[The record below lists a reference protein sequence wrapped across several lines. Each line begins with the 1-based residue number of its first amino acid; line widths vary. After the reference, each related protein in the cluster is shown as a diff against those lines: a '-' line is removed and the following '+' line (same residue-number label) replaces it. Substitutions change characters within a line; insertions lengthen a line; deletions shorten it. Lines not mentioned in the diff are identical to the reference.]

1 MTTHGRPIPTL
12 ATDCNLRV
20 RYRGAWDATDRE
32 EAHCL
37 CVEMRRR
44 GMHVPAWPGIHEMPE
59 DLAAVTPPGVML
71 LAVLRVA
78 GRAAGGP
85 VERSAVRMAV
95 ALTYPDS
102 APLAAEWGRDLRH
115 AIASGLVLEKGETL
129 TLGSGP
135 RVAALLATMP
145 EDGPH
150 ATHARNAWRW
160 VWR

>member
-1 MTTHGRPIPTL
+1 MTNDITTL
-12 ATDCNLRV
+12 TDCNIRV
-20 RYRGAWDATDRE
+20 RYTGAWYATDRD
-32 EAHCL
+32 EAHRM

-44 GMHVPAWPGIHEMPE
+44 GMPVPSWPGIHEMPE

-71 LAVLRVA
+71 LAVLRAAV
-78 GRAAGGP
+78 RAAGGP

-95 ALTYPDS
+95 AITYPDS
-102 APLAAEWGRDLRH
+102 APLAKEWGRDLRH
-115 AIASGLVLEKGETL
+115 AIASGLVQEKGETL

-135 RVAALLATMP
+135 RVDALLATMP

-150 ATHARNAWRW
+150 ATHARNAWKV